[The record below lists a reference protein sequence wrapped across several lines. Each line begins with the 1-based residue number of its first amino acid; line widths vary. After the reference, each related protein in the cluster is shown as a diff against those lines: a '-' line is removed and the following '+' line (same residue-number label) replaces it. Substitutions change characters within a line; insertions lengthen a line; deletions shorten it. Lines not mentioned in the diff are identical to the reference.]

1 MYTHTVRS
9 GQPDGA
15 VASRF
20 RRAGSLF
27 LALLM
32 SLTLVYGSAGTASAE
47 ITLLRVD
54 VQFKDPYTGLPN
66 WASEAAVTVTGSA
79 GTWTE
84 ATDDEG
90 VAHFRDLPAGV
101 YSATVTHPDFF
112 PMTEPAEIDY
122 SGGHKTLYIELTHRP
137 LVKVVP
143 AVPTINGTPQV
154 GATLTAVPGAWEPS
168 GLLFTYQWLRDG
180 DEILDETKPAYKV
193 TAADVGAK
201 IYVRVTGTKP
211 GNDRATMTSLATA
224 PIAKGSFT
232 TKPKPTVSG
241 TAKVG
246 KKLTVKTGEWKPKP
260 SSFAYQWY
268 RGDTKIKGAT
278 KSSYTLASG
287 DRGKAISVR
296 VTAKKAGYASAS
308 KTSTAT
314 KKVAS
319 GSFTKASTPVICGTV
334 KIGKKLTIKVGTW
347 KPKPSSY
354 AYQWYRDGTKI
365 KGATKSSY
373 TVAKADKGKRITV
386 KVTGKKSGYTS
397 VTKASKATKRVV

>member
-20 RRAGSLF
+20 RRAGSLL

-47 ITLLRVD
+47 TPMLRVE
-54 VQFKDPYTGLPN
+54 VQTTDIYTGLVTGLGD
-66 WASEAAVTVTGSA
+66 ADVTVTGA
-79 GTWTE
+79 GGTWTE
-84 ATDDEG
+84 ASDDEG
-90 VAHFRDLPAGV
+90 SARFRDLPAGV
-101 YSATVTHPDFF
+101 YRVTATHPDYL
-112 PMTEPAEIDY
+112 PMTEPVEVTYAGANETFYVHLEFRLDD
-122 SGGHKTLYIELTHRP
+122 
-137 LVKVVP
+137 KVIHGIPV
-143 AVPTINGTPQV
+143 VSGTPRVGETLSVDPGIWRPSDASLSYQWMRRDEDIP
-154 GATLTAVPGAWEPS
+154 GATTP
-168 GLLFTYQWLRDG
+168 TYTL
-180 DEILDETKPAYKV
+180 A
-193 TAADVGAK
+193 AADVGGM
-201 IYVRVTGTKP
+201 IFVRITGTASGRKP
-211 GNDRATMTSLATA
+211 GMTTWLAA
-224 PIAKGSFT
+224 VEVAKGSFT
-232 TKPKPTVSG
+232 TKPKPTISG